1 MQAVA
6 QAHQQLRNLIHN
18 VIVTMKKPRVHIL
31 VSDKGIGEVFH
42 CYKQAMQRAQEL
54 EKETKNTWWVVSRI
68 LESK

>member
-6 QAHQQLRNLIHN
+6 QAHQQLRNIINN

-31 VSDKGIGEVFH
+31 VSDKGIGEVFPS
-42 CYKQAMQRAQEL
+42 YKQAMQRAQEI
-54 EKETKNTWWVVSRI
+54 EKETGDTWWVVSRI